1 MHPSESPPV
10 RSDAAMALTV
20 LGLGCFLALTGA
32 SLLER
37 WQRSASR
44 QQSLAF
50 EDLLGMM
57 SIGAGLLIAAW
68 WVLSLV
74 AAFTAAVCERAGL
87 KHAAALSGRFSPA
100 FMRRLA
106 LAAVGVQLIGA
117 PLAHADNMP
126 SPDTDTRGCA
136 AVAAAWV
143 PTESQS
149 AQSTAAQT
157 STAQSTT
164 AQVVRQMASNVSAA
178 ENAGAGPSEPGVADV
193 QPQWQPQPPVITP
206 GLVTSAP
213 VRASREQQSA
223 TARSEVHRTELA
235 VRSGDSL
242 WTIAAGALGP
252 GASDVEIALEW
263 PRWFEANR
271 AAIGA
276 NPDVLLPGQILR
288 SP

>member
-1 MHPSESPPV
+1 
-10 RSDAAMALTV
+10 
-20 LGLGCFLALTGA
+20 
-32 SLLER
+32 
-37 WQRSASR
+37 
-44 QQSLAF
+44 
-50 EDLLGMM
+50 MM
-57 SIGAGLLIAAW
+57 SIAAGLLIAAW

-126 SPDTDTRGCA
+126 SAGTDTRGSA
-136 AVAAAWV
+136 AVAAAWA
-143 PTESQS
+143 PTENQS
-149 AQSTAAQT
+149 AQSTAAQG
-157 STAQSTT
+157 TT
-164 AQVVRQMASNVSAA
+164 AQVVRQVASNESAA

-193 QPQWQPQPPVITP
+193 QPQWQPHPPVITP

-213 VRASREQQSA
+213 VRASREQQGA
-223 TARSEVHRTELA
+223 TARSEVHRTEVA

-252 GASDVEIALEW
+252 EASDVEIALEW

>member
-1 MHPSESPPV
+1 MHPSAPSPV
-10 RSDAAMALTV
+10 RSDAAMALTI

-32 SLLER
+32 SLVER

-57 SIGAGLLIAAW
+57 SIAAGLLIAAW

-126 SPDTDTRGCA
+126 PAGTDTSGCTT
-136 AVAAAWV
+136 VAAAWA

-149 AQSTAAQT
+149 AQSTTAQT
-157 STAQSTT
+157 PTAQPA
-164 AQVVRQMASNVSAA
+164 AQVVRQMASNESAA

-193 QPQWQPQPPVITP
+193 QPQWQPHPPVITP

-223 TARSEVHRTELA
+223 TARSEVHRTEVA

-242 WTIAAGALGP
+242 WTIAAGSLGP

>member
-1 MHPSESPPV
+1 MHPSAPPPPPV
-10 RSDAAMALTV
+10 RSDAAMALTI
-20 LGLGCFLALTGA
+20 LGLGCFLALTGV
-32 SLLER
+32 SLVER

-44 QQSLAF
+44 QQHLAF
-50 EDLLGMM
+50 EDLLGML
-57 SIGAGLLIAAW
+57 SIAAGLLIAAW
-68 WVLSLV
+68 WVLSLM
-74 AAFTAAVCERAGL
+74 AAFTAAMCERAGL
-87 KHAAALSGRFSPA
+87 KHAAALSGRCSPA

-117 PLAHADNMP
+117 PLAHAENMP
-126 SPDTDTRGCA
+126 AAGTDTSGCA
-136 AVAAAWV
+136 AVAGAWA

-149 AQSTAAQT
+149 PQST
-157 STAQSTT
+157 TAQSTT
-164 AQVVRQMASNVSAA
+164 AQVVRQMMASNESAP
-178 ENAGAGPSEPGVADV
+178 ENASAGQPEPGAADV
-193 QPQWQPQPPVITP
+193 QPQWQPHPPVITP

-213 VRASREQQSA
+213 VRASREQQGA
-223 TARSEVHRTELA
+223 TARSEVPRTDVV

-242 WTIAAGALGP
+242 WTIAAEALGP